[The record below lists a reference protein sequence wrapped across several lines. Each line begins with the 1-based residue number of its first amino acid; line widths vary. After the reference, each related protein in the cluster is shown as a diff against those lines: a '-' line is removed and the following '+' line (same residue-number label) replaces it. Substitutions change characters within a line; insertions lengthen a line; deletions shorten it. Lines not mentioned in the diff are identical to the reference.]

1 MDKRQLRDSLN
12 LGSTVKRDLI
22 RLRRL
27 AAERGHA
34 DWVELIQTWE
44 RSADEQI
51 SRLTL
56 RDYGS

>member
-1 MDKRQLRDSLN
+1 MDKQQLRDSLN
-12 LGSTVKRDLI
+12 MGNTVKRDLT

-27 AAERGHA
+27 AQERGHA

-44 RSADEQI
+44 RAADEQL

-56 RDYGS
+56 REYGG